1 MSRSDRDYRKEY
13 DDYHGT
19 PAQRKRRA
27 ARNKARRHMQ
37 KNGRVAKG
45 DGKHVD
51 HKDYNAENNSSK
63 NLRVTDAKTN
73 LKRQPKRS

>member
-1 MSRSDRDYRKEY
+1 MADRDYKKEY
-13 DDYHGT
+13 NDYHAKEG
-19 PAQRKRRA
+19 QKKRRA

-37 KNGRVAKG
+37 KSGRVRKH

-51 HKDYNAENNSSK
+51 HKNYNAEDNSSE
-63 NLRVTDAKTN
+63 NLRVIGAKTN

>member
-1 MSRSDRDYRKEY
+1 MSRSDRDYRREY
-13 DDYHGT
+13 DEYHGT
-19 PAQRKRRA
+19 AKQRKRRA

-37 KNGRVAKG
+37 KSGRVRKH

-51 HKDYNAENNSSK
+51 HKNYNAEDNSSE
-63 NLRVTDAKTN
+63 NLRVIGAKTN